1 MNAYE
6 HIGRERKAQAIARF
20 LWLQIPRQDR
30 TNQQLPAG
38 IAAVDQEERDIFSAH
53 AGQKSPSEATWARV
67 VELIGEKIADERRWL
82 SLDPSEPVG
91 EQRSA

>member
-1 MNAYE
+1 MRNPHE
-6 HIGRERKAQAIARF
+6 QIGRERKAQAIARF

-38 IAAVDQEERDIFSAH
+38 IAAVDEQERDIFAAH
-53 AGQKSPSEATWARV
+53 AGQKPPSDETWARV

-82 SLDPSEPVG
+82 SMDEERAAS
-91 EQRSA
+91 